1 MPMPH
6 IPVPRGAHGSKG
18 PTLPDV
24 SIDTVPAPGDPTTI
38 GWREFVNEGEVP
50 VVQASV
56 PIKSSVIAR
65 AGRLAL
71 GSGTG
76 GYRVRQIL
84 ARISAALGVDC
95 RADVTL
101 MSIDMTV
108 TDGTKLFTEVASLSK
123 TGVNTER
130 IWRLEGF
137 VCNLESYAQGLTVAE
152 VHEMLDEIEGCHG
165 RYSILQS
172 GLASAFACGA
182 FVFLLGG
189 GLIEMLCAAVG
200 AGVGQLLR
208 RYMLERHINQ
218 FATTMA
224 AVAVACLLYLLVLSA
239 VEVASPGMA
248 ALHQGG
254 YIGAMLFVIPGFP
267 LITSGL
273 DIAKMELASGIERL
287 VYAGCVIGVAT
298 LAAWC
303 VAKLTTLYPAELVRM
318 DIATPVLVMLQLIA
332 SFVGVFGF
340 SVLFNSTPKMAL
352 AAACIGA
359 PANTM
364 RLQLIA
370 LGSVPPEAAAL
381 MGALVAGLLASVVGP
396 RVRVPR
402 ISLTVPSIVIM
413 VPGLYLY
420 EAMYY
425 MCDFNVVDAMGW
437 GMRAIVVIA
446 CLPIGLALARVLT
459 DKNWRYDR

>member
-1 MPMPH
+1 MAVPH
-6 IPVPRGAHGSKG
+6 IPTARRAKGSE
-18 PTLPDV
+18 LPDGCIDAV
-24 SIDTVPAPGDPTTI
+24 SPSVRPTTV
-38 GWREFVNEGEVP
+38 GWRECVDAADAP
-50 VVQASV
+50 VVQAGV
-56 PIKSSVIAR
+56 PAKSSVILR

-71 GSGTG
+71 ASGAG

-84 ARISAALGVDC
+84 ARVSAALGVDC

-101 MSIDMTV
+101 MSITLTV
-108 TDGTKLFTEVASLSK
+108 TDGAKPFTEVVSLGR

-130 IWRLEGF
+130 IWRIEGF
-137 VCNLESYAQGLTVAE
+137 VCDLEARVQSLTVGE
-152 VHEMLDEIEGCHG
+152 VHGMLDAIEACRG
-165 RYSILQS
+165 RYSALQS
-172 GLASAFACGA
+172 GVASALACGA

-189 GLIEMLCAAVG
+189 GLVEMGCAAVG
-200 AGVGQLLR
+200 AGVGQWLR
-208 RYMLERHINQ
+208 KHLLERSINQ
-218 FATTMA
+218 FATTMG
-224 AVAVACLLYLLVLSA
+224 AVAVACLLYLAVLSL
-239 VEVASPGMA
+239 VELASPGTA

-287 VYAGCVIGVAT
+287 AYAGCVIGVAT

-303 VAKLTTLYPAELVRM
+303 VAKLTPLYPAEFVRA
-318 DIATPVLVMLQLIA
+318 DIGVVALAGLQLVA

-340 SVLFNSTPKMAL
+340 SVLFNSTPRMA
-352 AAACIGA
+352 ATAGCIGA
-359 PANTM
+359 VANTL
-364 RLQLIA
+364 RLQLVD

-381 MGALVAGLLASVVGP
+381 VGALVAGLLASVVGP

-425 MCDFNVVDAMGW
+425 MCDFDGAAAMGW
-437 GMRAIVVIA
+437 GMRAAVIIA
-446 CLPIGLALARVLT
+446 CLPIGLVLARVLT
-459 DKNWRYDR
+459 DKGWRYDR

>member
-1 MPMPH
+1 MHMPH
-6 IPVPRGAHGSKG
+6 IPMPHGGSAPG
-18 PTLPDV
+18 EPALPNV
-24 SIDTVPAPGDPTTI
+24 TIDSVPAPGDPTTI
-38 GWREFVNEGEVP
+38 GWHEFVDGGETP
-50 VVQASV
+50 VLQASV

-71 GSGTG
+71 ASGTG

-84 ARISAALGVDC
+84 GRISAALGVDC

-101 MSIDMTV
+101 MSIDLTV
-108 TDGTKLFTEVASLSK
+108 TDGSKLFTEVVSLSK

-130 IWRLEGF
+130 IWRIEGF

-152 VHEMLDEIEGCHG
+152 VHEMLDEIESCRG
-165 RYSILQS
+165 RYSALQS
-172 GLASAFACGA
+172 GIASALACGA

-189 GLIEMLCAAVG
+189 GLVEMFCAAVG
-200 AGVGQLLR
+200 AGVGQWLR
-208 RYMLERHINQ
+208 KSMLERHINQ

-224 AVAVACLLYLLVLSA
+224 AVAVACLLYLLVLSLL
-239 VEVASPGMA
+239 ELASPGMA
-248 ALHQGG
+248 ALHQAG

-273 DIAKMELASGIERL
+273 DIAKMDLASGIERL
-287 VYAGCVIGVAT
+287 VYAACVIGVAT

-303 VAKLTTLYPAELVRM
+303 VAKLTTLYPADLVRA
-318 DIATPVLVMLQLIA
+318 DLALPLLAALRCIA

-340 SVLFNSTPKMAL
+340 SVLFNSTPRMA
-352 AAACIGA
+352 ATAGCIGA
-359 PANTM
+359 LANTA
-364 RLQLIA
+364 RLELVDLA
-370 LGSVPPEAAAL
+370 SMPPEAAAL
-381 MGALVAGLLASVVGP
+381 TGALIAGLLASVVGP

-425 MCDFNVVDAMGW
+425 MCDFDVVTAMGW
-437 GMRAIVVIA
+437 GMRAVVVIV

-459 DKNWRYDR
+459 DKNWRYDT